1 MTEFDSVK
9 LAVEAIRYKDDI
21 SYIRDLLCAFRIPS
35 TTVARVVDA
44 LGQGSGMRSAKLY
57 KRAVVTVGD
66 SLVNDAQQD
75 ELTEHSADFQVH
87 LFVSSGQVAVF
98 DHETASAVTF
108 HADKSAENLHLLLK
122 LAGTGKVIFPS
133 DPRGV
138 AELSAELYNVLTGV
152 ELANDESASA
162 IFVINLNYLSFMIS
176 RFGDKNLK
184 DIFSRANAF
193 NETNFNKVLEGLLKA
208 LTSEGRSGFALNS
221 IEGFSFL
228 RNSFV
233 DIPRLSYA
241 AATLAIRILDFD
253 LKNVDAEAL
262 SSLLYRVINR
272 DEKGLYGYKTS
283 LTNANKVLGP
293 VYFNK
298 LKAQIE
304 DAAGDIDKL
313 QAALEDLES
322 VFFFDPTDG
331 PGSFLSLA
339 ISNAFELASLIR
351 EESDGRVCPR
361 ITPGQFIGTASNEL
375 TGRAAHMCLFSTFI
389 QAMSVSDSVDLD
401 AAGRIFAS
409 VKIVICDQ
417 LSTPWASICP
427 NNGRTVIVGCP
438 VFEGFKKLSDDEKQR
453 LKRIFANSSCGDVDY
468 SSAWLV
474 LSARYILDTKSRA
487 ALVLTNS
494 ICQGVQVSQIW
505 PLVFEHEVGI
515 NFAHTSFKWKN
526 GPDQSSAVTVVIVG
540 LAAGNACNVNRIYT
554 GDREVVTDVI
564 GPYLTSGNRL
574 IIKKRKTRLAAFLPP
589 MVKGNMP
596 YDNGYLLLTSQ
607 EKDSICNEYPA
618 SAVLFKKALG
628 SKEFIRREPRWCLWV
643 TDDLFDLAKSV
654 PPVAARISSVKA
666 WRQDND
672 DPAVIKLAE
681 RPHQFRETN
690 QTRKSSL
697 IIPSVSSERRAYIPI
712 GFVGPDTIITN
723 LAFAIYDCEPWVM
736 GMLSSRMHMSWI
748 RTVCGSLETRLR
760 YSNELGY
767 NTFSFPEIT
776 EEQKGVLKRFVYDII
791 SCRENYPDLDLGKL
805 YTEMPADLE
814 DLHRELDLFVDSCY
828 SPTPFESDVDR
839 VALLFNL
846 YRQ

>member
-1 MTEFDSVK
+1 MTELDSVK

-21 SYIRDLLCAFRIPS
+21 SYVRDLLCAFRIHS
-35 TTVARVVDA
+35 TTVSRLVDA
-44 LGQGSGMRSAKLY
+44 LGQGSGLRSAKLY
-57 KRAVVTVGD
+57 KRAVVSVSD
-66 SLVNDAQQD
+66 VLVNEAQKD
-75 ELTEHSADFQVH
+75 ELIDHSAEFQLHVH
-87 LFVSSGQVAVF
+87 VSSGQVAVF
-98 DHETASAVTF
+98 DREISSVITF
-108 HADKSAENLHLLLK
+108 HADRTAENLHLLLK
-122 LAGTGKVIFPS
+122 LAGAGKVIFPS

-138 AELSAELYNVLTGV
+138 AELSAELYNVLTGS
-152 ELANDESASA
+152 ELANAESASA

-176 RFGDKNLK
+176 RFGDKNLR
-184 DIFSRANAF
+184 DIFSRANTF
-193 NETNFNKVLEGLLKA
+193 NETNFNKLLEGLLKA
-208 LTSEGRSGFALNS
+208 LTSGGRSDFALTS
-221 IEGFSFL
+221 IIGFSFL
-228 RNSFV
+228 KESFV

-272 DEKGLYGYKTS
+272 DQKGLYGYKTS

-293 VYFNK
+293 VYFNQ

-304 DAAGDIDKL
+304 DAGGDNVKL
-313 QAALEDLES
+313 QAALESLES
-322 VFFFDPTDG
+322 VVFFDPTDG

-339 ISNAFELASLIR
+339 ISNAIELASLIR
-351 EESDGRVCPR
+351 EESDGLVCPR
-361 ITPGQFIGTASNEL
+361 ITPEQFIGTASNQL
-375 TGRAAHMCLFSTFI
+375 TARAAHMCLFSTFI
-389 QAMSVSDSVDLD
+389 QAMAVSGSVDLD
-401 AAGRIFAS
+401 AASRIFAS
-409 VKIVICDQ
+409 TKVIVCDQ
-417 LSTPWASICP
+417 LNTPWGSICP

-453 LKRIFANSSCGDVDY
+453 VKRIFGSSKCGDVDY

-474 LSARYILDTKSRA
+474 LCARYIFETGSRA

-505 PLVFEHEVGI
+505 PLVFEQKVGI

-540 LAAGNACNVNRIYT
+540 LAAGNACIVNRIYT
-554 GDREVVTDVI
+554 GDREVVTNVI

-607 EKDSICNEYPA
+607 EKDSICSEFPE
-618 SAVLFKKALG
+618 SSVLFKKALG
-628 SKEFIRREPRWCLWV
+628 SKEFIRRETRWCLWI
-643 TDDLFDLAKSV
+643 TGGLLNLAQSV
-654 PPVAARISSVKA
+654 PPIAARISNVEA
-666 WRQDND
+666 WRLASD
-672 DPAVIKLAE
+672 DSAVIKLAG

-690 QTRKSSL
+690 QTKKSSL

-767 NTFSFPEIT
+767 NTFPFPEIS
-776 EEQKGVLKRFVYDII
+776 EVQKGALKRFVYDII
-791 SCRENYPDLDLGKL
+791 SCRENYPDSDPGSL
-805 YTEMPADLE
+805 YTEMPAELE
-814 DLHRELDLFVDSCY
+814 DLHRDLDLFVDSCY

-839 VALLFNL
+839 VALLFSL